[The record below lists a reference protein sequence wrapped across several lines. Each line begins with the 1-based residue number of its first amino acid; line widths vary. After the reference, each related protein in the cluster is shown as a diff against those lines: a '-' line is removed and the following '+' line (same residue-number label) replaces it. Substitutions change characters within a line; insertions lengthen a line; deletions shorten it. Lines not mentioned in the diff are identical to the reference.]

1 MRHNIFRLAEIK
13 NNLLNHVLDILHEIM
28 KERNG
33 HKKLLACIQND
44 LWMGPNSFWF
54 DKKKKKIIKKN
65 KPKNRPLCGK
75 DVYKLYPYCAISFD
89 TP

>member
-33 HKKLLACIQND
+33 HKNLLACIQND

-54 DKKKKKIIKKN
+54 DKKKKIFKKKTSKKTN
-65 KPKNRPLCGK
+65 HFVVKMYTNCIHIVL
-75 DVYKLYPYCAISFD
+75 
-89 TP
+89 